1 MMPVMGHSLTPLR
14 GLRRRWVLA
23 AGFTVVLASGCTSP
37 ATHPAAASPQA
48 AATLPVAASLTAGCS
63 TQVAAA
69 GPSAA
74 AQPVTVRVP
83 GSPDAVVA
91 TTDGRWAFASVS
103 GELGGEI
110 AVFALGHGAP
120 RLVRTVPLLST
131 MTAAYGMTLTHDG
144 RLLLVAA
151 YTATAVLS
159 VPALEDGRGDPMV
172 GVLADAGAGQFE
184 VAVSNDD
191 RYAFVTDETTGAL
204 SVFDLALA
212 LRHGFGARGVAV
224 GILPLAAGAVGVAL
238 SPDGTL
244 VYVTTYGAYG
254 PHGKVW
260 VIDAARA
267 EGGTGLSA
275 VVATAA
281 AGCQPVRVAVSPDGG
296 TVWVTALQS
305 NALLAFSA
313 AALRQDPSRALRAVV
328 RTGSEPVGLA
338 LADNGRIALVGNSN
352 RGLVAGTGG
361 NVPQTVA
368 VIDTAAAL
376 AHRPAVLGTVP
387 AGVFP
392 RDLSVDPANGH
403 VFVAN
408 FNSGTIEEF
417 PVPTAG

>member
-1 MMPVMGHSLTPLR
+1 M
-14 GLRRRWVLA
+14 A
-23 AGFTVVLASGCTSP
+23 AGA
-37 ATHPAAASPQA
+37 
-48 AATLPVAASLTAGCS
+48 
-63 TQVAAA
+63 
-69 GPSAA
+69 PSAA
-74 AQPVTVRVP
+74 TQPVTARVP
-83 GSPDAVVA
+83 GSPDAVVGTA
-91 TTDGRWAFASVS
+91 DGRWAFASVS

-120 RLVRTVPLLST
+120 RLVRTVPLPSS
-131 MTAAYGMTLTHDG
+131 MTQAFGMTLTHDG

-151 YTATAVLS
+151 YTATAVLN
-159 VPALEDGRGDPMV
+159 VPALEDGRGDAMA

-184 VAVSNDD
+184 VAVSKDD
-191 RYAFVTDETTGAL
+191 RYAFVADETTGAL

-212 LRHGFGARGVAV
+212 LRQGFGARGVAV
-224 GILPLAAGAVGVAL
+224 AIVPLAAGAAGLAL

-244 VYVTTYGAYG
+244 LYVTTYGAYG

-260 VIDAARA
+260 VIDASRA
-267 EGGTGLSA
+267 EGGAGLGA
-275 VVATAA
+275 VVAQAA
-281 AGCQPVRVAVSPDGG
+281 AGCQPVRVAVSPDGSI
-296 TVWVTALQS
+296 VWVTALQS

-313 AALRQDPSRALRAVV
+313 AALAQDPSGALRAVV

-352 RGLVAGTGG
+352 RGLVPGTGG

-376 AHRPAVLGTVP
+376 AHRPALLGTVP
-387 AGVFP
+387 AGAFP
-392 RDLSVDPANGH
+392 RDLSVDPASGQA
-403 VFVAN
+403 FVAN

>member
-1 MMPVMGHSLTPLR
+1 MMTVMGHRRIPLR
-14 GLRRRWVLA
+14 GFRRRWVLA
-23 AGFTVVLASGCTSP
+23 VGFTVVLASGCTSP
-37 ATHPAAASPQA
+37 GPHPAAARQPA
-48 AATLPVAASLTAGCS
+48 AAGRPVAATLTAGCS
-63 TQVAAA
+63 TQVAAGA
-69 GPSAA
+69 PSAA
-74 AQPVTVRVP
+74 TRPVTARVP
-83 GSPDAVVA
+83 GSPDAVVGTA
-91 TTDGRWAFASVS
+91 DGRWAFASVS

-120 RLVRTVPLLST
+120 RLVRTVPLPSS
-131 MTAAYGMTLTHDG
+131 MTQAFGMTLTHDG

-151 YTATAVLS
+151 YTATAVLN
-159 VPALEDGRGDPMV
+159 VPALEDGRGDAMA

-184 VAVSNDD
+184 VAVSNDN
-191 RYAFVTDETTGAL
+191 RYAFVADETTGAL

-212 LRHGFGARGVAV
+212 LRQGFGARGVAV
-224 GILPLAAGAVGVAL
+224 AIVPLAAGAAGLAL

-244 VYVTTYGAYG
+244 LYVTTYGAYG

-260 VIDAARA
+260 VIDASRA
-267 EGGTGLSA
+267 EGGAGLGA
-275 VVATAA
+275 VVAQAA
-281 AGCQPVRVAVSPDGG
+281 AGCQPVRVAVSPDGS

-313 AALRQDPSRALRAVV
+313 AALAQDPSGALRAVV

-352 RGLVAGTGG
+352 RGLVPGTGG

-376 AHRPAVLGTVP
+376 AHRPALLGTVP
-387 AGVFP
+387 AGAFP
-392 RDLSVDPANGH
+392 RDLSVDPASGQA
-403 VFVAN
+403 FVAN

>member
-1 MMPVMGHSLTPLR
+1 MMTVMGHRRIPPR
-14 GLRRRWVLA
+14 GFRRRWVLA
-23 AGFTVVLASGCTSP
+23 VGFTVVLAGGCTSP
-37 ATHPAAASPQA
+37 GPHPAAASRPAAAGRPA
-48 AATLPVAASLTAGCS
+48 AATLTAGCS
-63 TQVAAA
+63 TQVAAD
-69 GPSAA
+69 GPLA
-74 AQPVTVRVP
+74 RVP
-83 GSPDAVVA
+83 GSPDAVVGTA
-91 TTDGRWAFASVS
+91 DGRWAFASVS

-120 RLVRTVPLLST
+120 RLVRTVPLPSS
-131 MTAAYGMTLTHDG
+131 MTQAFGMTLTHDG

-151 YTATAVLS
+151 YTATAVLN
-159 VPALEDGRGDPMV
+159 VPALEDGRGDAMA

-184 VAVSNDD
+184 VAVSNDN
-191 RYAFVTDETTGAL
+191 RYAFVADETTGAL
-204 SVFDLALA
+204 SVFNLALA
-212 LRHGFGARGVAV
+212 LRQGFGARGVAV
-224 GILPLAAGAVGVAL
+224 AIVPLAAGAAGLAL

-244 VYVTTYGAYG
+244 LYVTTYGAYG

-260 VIDAARA
+260 VIDASRA
-267 EGGTGLSA
+267 EGGAGLGA
-275 VVATAA
+275 VVAQAA
-281 AGCQPVRVAVSPDGG
+281 AGCQPVRVAVSPDGS

-313 AALRQDPSRALRAVV
+313 AALAQDPSGALRAVV

-352 RGLVAGTGG
+352 RGLVPGTGG

-376 AHRPAVLGTVP
+376 AHRPALLGTVP
-387 AGVFP
+387 AGAFP
-392 RDLSVDPANGH
+392 RDLSVDPASGQA
-403 VFVAN
+403 FVAN